1 MTRTLLAALL
11 CAVVLAGCGRVGHP
25 VRRVPAPVAEPAP
38 EAEADEQEEEEQP

>member
-25 VRRVPAPVAEPAP
+25 VRRAPAPVAQPAP
-38 EAEADEQEEEEQP
+38 DADEQEEEEQP